1 MSNPQHYVF
10 IVFLF
15 ALGTCVG
22 SFLNVVIWR
31 MPRGES
37 LSYPPSH
44 CPKCNQRLKWYDNL
58 PVIGWLK
65 LGGRCRFCK
74 EPISARYPIIEA
86 VTGLIFVFYYVMFYM
101 LGFVPSA
108 PADPMPLLGMPLAWR
123 TTPMSFVQTWPIYL
137 LYMFLV
143 SGLLAASAVDFEQ
156 YIVPVQITWIT
167 AAVGIVVHTI
177 VDQPAMPGALNVNPS
192 VGALAAGGGIG
203 LLISIA
209 LWHFEHIPMSFPLGD
224 PLLDID
230 DRVAV
235 QKEIDEARAKGEE
248 VMDLPPEYSRAD
260 IRVEMRK
267 EMLFLMPPMLLAAVT
282 WGLVTFWEPARRIAE
297 NLAGYHWL
305 TGLLGAIFGALI
317 GGFVVWLA
325 RILGTL
331 GFGRVAMGLGDVH
344 LMFGVGAV
352 LGAGATTIAFFVA
365 PFFGMVLTIYLLVT
379 GKRRELAFVPYL
391 SMGTAFVLLTSR
403 PILQWLLP
411 GMIGLRE
418 LILQRIGF

>member
-1 MSNPQHYVF
+1 MGNAQHYVF

-15 ALGTCVG
+15 ALGSCVG

-65 LGGRCRFCK
+65 LRGRCRFCK

-86 VTGLIFVFYYVMFYM
+86 VTGLIFVFYYVMFYV
-101 LGFVPSA
+101 LGFVPPA
-108 PADPMPLLGMPLAWR
+108 PADPTPLLGTPIAWR
-123 TTPMSFVQTWPIYL
+123 TTPMNFVQTWPIYL

-156 YIVPVQITWIT
+156 YIVPVEITWIT
-167 AAVGIVVHTI
+167 AVVGIVVHTI

-192 VGALAAGGGIG
+192 VAALAAGGGVG

-209 LWHFEHIPMSFPLGD
+209 LWYYEIIPTSFPLGD

-230 DRVAV
+230 DRAAV

-248 VMDLPPEYSRAD
+248 VMDLPPEYSSAD

-267 EMLFLMPPMLLAAVT
+267 EMMFLMPPMLLAAAM
-282 WGLVTFWEPARRIAE
+282 WALVTFVGPAGTIAT

-317 GGFVVWLA
+317 GGLVVWLA
-325 RILGTL
+325 RILGTF

-344 LMFGVGAV
+344 LMFGVGAI
-352 LGAGATTIAFFVA
+352 LGAGATTVAFFVA
-365 PFFGMVLTIYLLVT
+365 PFFGIILTIYLLVT

-391 SMGTAFVLLTSR
+391 SMGTAFVLVASR
-403 PILQWLLP
+403 PILQWLTP
-411 GMIGLRE
+411 GMIGLRQ
-418 LILQRIGF
+418 LIAQKLGF